1 MATTNI
7 PSGPN
12 DAYATT
18 QTINFIEQ
26 LQAALATAKNTL
38 SQKQMKYD
46 NANAT
51 KNALSDQY
59 TDASSAVTLAQ
70 NSLQEAEK
78 AQQQI
83 DIITDF
89 FKERT
94 LVTSKMA
101 ETAKAT
107 ATKMYEATEF
117 IGTQG
122 LERIDDILNLA
133 LDYNKKET
141 NPNYQWTHPFL
152 SAAQTASAKGHNALN
167 AAVKATKDSFT
178 TLVSTLQIDFRT
190 RSYFQQCQSY
200 QKMMSKLV
208 SRLTSEYVLLKVKAD
223 NISQKLNQAEI
234 NLTIMNSELQ
244 SASFDVAQLQA
255 EYNAAQKGASY
266 TGTPSPVSA

>member
-1 MATTNI
+1 MATTTI

-26 LQAALATAKNTL
+26 LKTALADAKNVL
-38 SQKQMKYD
+38 NQKQMKYN
-46 NANAT
+46 NASTN

-59 TDASSAVTLAQ
+59 TSASSSTTLAKS
-70 NSLQEAEK
+70 SLEEAEK

-94 LVTSKMA
+94 DVTSQMA
-101 ETAKAT
+101 ETAKTT

-117 IGTQG
+117 IGEQG
-122 LERIDDILNLA
+122 LERIDDILNIVIA
-133 LDYNKKET
+133 YNKKET
-141 NPNYQWTHPFL
+141 SPQYQWTHPFM
-152 SAAQTASAKGHNALN
+152 SAAQTASAKGHHALK

-190 RSYFQQCQSY
+190 RSYYHQCQSY
-200 QKMMSKLV
+200 QKMMAQLV
-208 SRLTSEYVLLKVKAD
+208 ERLTAEYVLLKLKTD
-223 NISQKLNQAEI
+223 NIEQKLNQAEVS
-234 NLTIMNSELQ
+234 LTIMNSELQ
-244 SASFDVAQLQA
+244 AASFDVAQLQA
-255 EYNAAQKGASY
+255 EFTAAQKGASY
-266 TGTPSPVSA
+266 TGSASPVTQ